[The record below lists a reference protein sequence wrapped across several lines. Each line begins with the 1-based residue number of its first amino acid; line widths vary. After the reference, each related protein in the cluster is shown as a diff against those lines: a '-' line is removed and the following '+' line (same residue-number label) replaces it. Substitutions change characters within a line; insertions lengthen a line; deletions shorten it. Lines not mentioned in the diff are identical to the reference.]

1 MTPAHWA
8 ALKGHDTCL
17 QLLLNK
23 VRHSVMDGAANDV
36 QANVNLLHC
45 VVTNGARTTLQVV
58 LDKYRASEARLLLAQ
73 KDKQGE
79 TSRESLGGGNTILYL
94 DRPFK

>member
-23 VRHSVMDGAANDV
+23 VRHSANDV

-45 VVTNGARTTLQVV
+45 AVTNRAQTILQVV

-73 KDKQGE
+73 KDKQGIK
-79 TSRESLGGGNTILYL
+79 SSWLYL
-94 DRPFK
+94 ALFGSWRGE